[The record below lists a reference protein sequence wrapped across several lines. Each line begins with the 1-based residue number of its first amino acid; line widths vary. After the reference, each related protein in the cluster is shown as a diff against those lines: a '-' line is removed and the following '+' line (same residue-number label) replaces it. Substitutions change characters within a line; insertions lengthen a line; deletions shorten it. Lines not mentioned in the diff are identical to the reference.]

1 MNLFKQ
7 TCIFLI
13 IVTQQISSE
22 LLDEKKPSWTFKLS
36 LDICMIFF
44 VVLFVCL
51 RWFYTGKYRGKSPL
65 KKTPP
70 YFGEY
75 FFFFPGTN
83 SANPRVFASLV
94 PTGSYLFHRDHFF
107 SSAVRGSARSDL
119 FPVKQIVKRQRQECL
134 VLLWRR
140 VGKRFEPWK
149 KGPWWFKG
157 ILLPSQLY
165 DYYKMCPTKVVR
177 KIVQI
182 FSKGGIYGY
191 VCFQEGTLC
200 LIDVRSFL

>member
-1 MNLFKQ
+1 MLTNIFHMGWNHQLDYFWTSGWEKPVRGLFNLVWRSALF
-7 TCIFLI
+7 F
-13 IVTQQISSE
+13 
-22 LLDEKKPSWTFKLS
+22 PS
-36 LDICMIFF
+36 
-44 VVLFVCL
+44 VFVCFSGD
-51 RWFYTGKYRGKSPL
+51 FYTRKYHGKSPW
-65 KKTPP
+65 KKNTLFWR
-70 YFGEY
+70 YISS
-75 FFFFPGTN
+75 FFPGTN
-83 SANPRVFASLV
+83 SANPRVFASLF
-94 PTGSYLFHRDHFF
+94 PTGSYLFHRDQFF

-149 KGPWWFKG
+149 KGPWLFKG
-157 ILLPSQLY
+157 ILLPSQLN

-177 KIVQI
+177 KIVH
-182 FSKGGIYGY
+182 KGGKYGY